1 MAVLEVKNMV
11 KSFGKTKV
19 LKGVSFSV
27 ERGDVISVIGSS
39 GSGKTTLLRCI
50 NFLEKPDGG
59 SISVDGGTIFDA
71 ASAKKITEKE
81 KRINRLRFGLVFQ
94 DFNLFPQYTALGNV
108 TLAMK
113 LLAKDGLKKF
123 DGDIEEIARDYLDQV
138 GLSDK
143 TDLYPC
149 NLSGGQK
156 QRVAI
161 ARALALNPEILF
173 FDEPTSALDPELT
186 VEVLSTLKK
195 LAKKNITMIIVT
207 HEMSF
212 ARDVSSRVVF
222 MDDGVI
228 AEDGTPEQI
237 FGNPRLER
245 TREFLKSFI
254 EK

>member
-1 MAVLEVKNMV
+1 MAVLEVKNME

-19 LKGVSFSV
+19 LKNVSFSV
-27 ERGDVISVIGSS
+27 ERGDVISIIGSS

-50 NFLEKPDGG
+50 NFLETPDGG
-59 SISVDGGTIFDA
+59 TVSVNGKVILDA
-71 ASAKKITEKE
+71 KSAKKIPEKE
-81 KRINRLRFGLVFQ
+81 KRSNRLRFGFVFQ

-113 LLAKDGLKKF
+113 LLSKDGLKKF
-123 DGDIEEIARDYLDQV
+123 NGDIDKIAMGYLEQV
-138 GLSDK
+138 GLADK
-143 TDLYPC
+143 ANLYPC

-186 VEVLSTLKK
+186 VEVLSTLKE
-195 LAKKNITMIIVT
+195 LAKKNITMIIIT

-212 ARDVSSRVVF
+212 ARDVSKRVLF
-222 MDDGVI
+222 MDNGVI
-228 AEDGTPEQI
+228 TEDGTPDEI
-237 FGNPRLER
+237 FGNPKHER
-245 TREFLKSFI
+245 TREFLKSYI

>member
-1 MAVLEVKNMV
+1 MAVLEVKNME

-19 LKGVSFSV
+19 LKNVSFSV
-27 ERGDVISVIGSS
+27 ERGDVISIIGSS

-50 NFLEKPDGG
+50 NFLETPDGG
-59 SISVDGGTIFDA
+59 TVSVNGKVILDA
-71 ASAKKITEKE
+71 KAAKKIPEKE
-81 KRINRLRFGLVFQ
+81 KRSNRLRFGFVFQ

-113 LLAKDGLKKF
+113 LLSKDGLKKF
-123 DGDIEEIARDYLDQV
+123 NGDIDKIAMGYPEQV
-138 GLSDK
+138 GLADK
-143 TDLYPC
+143 ANLYPC

-186 VEVLSTLKK
+186 VEVLSTLKE
-195 LAKKNITMIIVT
+195 LAKKNITMIIIT

-212 ARDVSSRVVF
+212 ARDVSKRVLF
-222 MDDGVI
+222 MDNGVI
-228 AEDGTPEQI
+228 TEDGTPDEI
-237 FGNPRLER
+237 FGNPKHER
-245 TREFLKSFI
+245 TREFLKSYI